1 MCRIHVVQN
10 SDHCWARVKTNELS
24 VVVRSEEFI
33 AFLKL
38 LNNYSALRIYLWKWC
53 WLTQVP
59 VAACLLLE
67 VLEKSTE
74 NLSQNELSIWMWNP
88 FTGSTNPL
96 AAALLQIYLRRRPL
110 QRNSF
115 PR

>member
-1 MCRIHVVQN
+1 MGVLDVNVIILKPIIQGWDRRMCRIHVVQN

-53 WLTQVP
+53 
-59 VAACLLLE
+59 
-67 VLEKSTE
+67 
-74 NLSQNELSIWMWNP
+74 
-88 FTGSTNPL
+88 
-96 AAALLQIYLRRRPL
+96 
-110 QRNSF
+110 
-115 PR
+115 